1 MTQTMKLPPHYP
13 LTNEEWL
20 HTIQELK
27 PTEIVV
33 LYYLRTIT
41 PFGDRPQKLGVREL
55 AKTLKIAP
63 STVSKALKRLDQLEY
78 IDLELLQVNFKILS
92 KGLLSHP
99 GNDVSPEKQEVFP
112 TGNSVSYS
120 EQAFPT
126 GNSVSY
132 SEQAFPT
139 GNTEPLEPLSCIAS
153 TPSKTIKTLNKDFK
167 DPLYADAE
175 KKSEEKEQEESQEG
189 SLESVGQ
196 IFESIVQQLKPQ
208 THSVEDRSSA
218 PSSSPVENFKDPIR
232 KLEARFR
239 QGGTL
244 PPWRQGYGSNELNA
258 EFVEWIRKW
267 LCSIPP
273 VRERSKG
280 DAIAYIRKQEAN
292 GGLEVLQARAEE
304 WLLAAQRVRENQ
316 QHRERAIVAV
326 PAATEPPQGNPEAS
340 ANFRKMREILKRS
353 KPTAPPSAP
362 EPEII
367 DTSDLL
373 IQISVERMRLGW
385 EPDQFRQWCAEVFG
399 KSCDRLTSDELLEAA
414 ERLEDMSY
422 ERTG

>member
-1 MTQTMKLPPHYP
+1 MTQTVKLPTHYP

-20 HTIQELK
+20 RTIQELK
-27 PTEIVV
+27 PAEITV
-33 LYYLRTIT
+33 LYHLRTVT
-41 PFGDRPQKLGVREL
+41 PFGDRPHKIGVREL

-63 STVSKALKRLDQLEY
+63 STASKALKRLDQLGY

-112 TGNSVSYS
+112 TANTVSYS
-120 EQAFPT
+120 EQVFPT

-132 SEQAFPT
+132 SERSFPV
-139 GNTEPLEPLSCIAS
+139 GNTQPLEPLSYKAP

-167 DPLYADAE
+167 DPLYTDVG
-175 KKSEEKEQEESQEG
+175 KKSEEEEQEESQEG

-196 IFESIVQQLKPQ
+196 IFESIAQQLKPQ

-218 PSSSPVENFKDPIR
+218 PSCAPVENFEHPIH
-232 KLEARFR
+232 KMEARFR

-244 PPWRQGYGSNELNA
+244 PPWRQGHGPNDLNP

-273 VRERSKG
+273 VRDRSKG
-280 DAIAYIRKQEAN
+280 DAIAYIRKQESS
-292 GGLEVLQARAEE
+292 GGAEILEARAEE
-304 WLLAAQRVRENQ
+304 WLLAEQKARENQ
-316 QHRERAIVAV
+316 LQRDIAIVAV
-326 PAATEPPQGNPEAS
+326 PAPTTATSQGNPEAA
-340 ANFRKMREILKRS
+340 ANFKKIREMLKDAQ
-353 KPTAPPSAP
+353 KTPAP
-362 EPEII
+362 EIV

-373 IQISVERMRLGW
+373 TRLAVQKTRLGW
-385 EPDQFRQWCAEVFG
+385 EADRYRQWFQDTFG
-399 KSCDRLTSDELLEAA
+399 KPCDHLSDEELLDAA
-414 ERLEDMSY
+414 EQLESMSY
-422 ERTG
+422 EQAG